1 MLSLLIADDE
11 KVIRESL
18 AECLNWEEIGIRVV
32 GCCANGLEALD
43 AILDETPDIVM
54 TDIKMPGL
62 DGLELIEK
70 IQGIDR
76 DIEFIILS
84 GYREFDF
91 AQKAIEL
98 GVRRY
103 LLKPVSEEQVL
114 ESVLDAVN
122 SCKQRRSVKV
132 TMEEHKKLQIQANE
146 KDRAYKLNN
155 ADPYLEAMGQMPE
168 HLLSMAGEGQ
178 REKAEAHIRDCFS
191 PVEELH
197 TLRAMG
203 AHLISGVLVL
213 VRLPGA
219 AEGSYEGIF
228 DDIYRESHR
237 DALVDKVVE
246 TTLTLLWEKK
256 SSNNLVQTV
265 KSYVRRNL
273 ADSTLSLKQIAAQH
287 AHVNVDYL
295 SRLFVQETGEKFSHY
310 LNRKRVEK
318 AKQLLQADSGKVYQV
333 AEQVG
338 LGHNPRYF
346 GQVFK
351 KYTGMTPSVYAEKEA
366 SARGEVNQR

>member
-32 GCCANGLEALD
+32 GCCSNGLEALE

-62 DGLELIEK
+62 NGLELIEK
-70 IQGIDR
+70 IQDIDR

-91 AQKAIEL
+91 AQKAIKF

-114 ESVLDAVN
+114 ESVLDAAD
-122 SCKQRRSVKV
+122 SCERRRSVKV
-132 TMEEHKKLQIQANE
+132 TMEEHKKLQSTGTPLDGMQ
-146 KDRAYKLNN
+146 L
-155 ADPYLEAMGQMPE
+155 LPE
-168 HLLSMAGEGQ
+168 QLLALAGEGKM
-178 REKAEAHIRDCFS
+178 EKAEAQIRAYLS
-191 PVEELH
+191 SVEELH
-197 TLRAMG
+197 TLRAMS
-203 AHLISGVLVL
+203 AHLISGVLVNG
-213 VRLPGA
+213 RLPGQ
-219 AEGSYEGIF
+219 AEDDYKGIF
-228 DDIYRESHR
+228 DDIYRESER
-237 DALVDKVVE
+237 KTLVNKVVE
-246 TTLTLLWEKK
+246 TALTLLWEEK
-256 SSNNLVQTV
+256 SGNHLVTIV
-265 KSYVRRNL
+265 KSCVRRNL
-273 ADSTLSLKQIAAQH
+273 TDSTLSLKQIAAQY

-318 AKQLLQADSGKVYQV
+318 AKQLLKYDSEKVYQV

-351 KYTGMTPSVYAEKEA
+351 KYAGMTPSAYAEKQA
-366 SARGEVNQR
+366 SLTAENNRE